1 MGRTLAIISFMTFS
15 SALSVRAVD
24 PMIPQIAHE
33 FWLPPATAAM
43 LAAAF
48 ISYGMVLPVL
58 GPVAD
63 SVGKKRVMIGCLVV
77 LTIASFLCAVAT
89 TFQQLFIFRV
99 IAGAGCGGLFPLG
112 MALLSDLVPLAQR
125 QVAIGRLLAGT
136 ITGNLLGSAAA
147 GIVADF
153 IHWRGVFIVLGVISL
168 ITLVLAVVG
177 LRGLPEAPRQP
188 LDPRTVILRYRAIFR
203 IPTARICYLTVL
215 CEGIFVMGL
224 FAYVAVL
231 LLEAGE
237 RRASIAGAVI
247 ASFAVGGIVYS
258 IGIGALLRLLGQK
271 WVMIAGGLFMA
282 FGIAALAFAPPW
294 QVQCAVV
301 GVMGLG
307 FYMLHAS
314 IQVFVTELAPATRS
328 SAIAFHTFS
337 IFVGQSIG
345 TAAFGYGLFYLGLV
359 GDARDLLDRDCA
371 DRNRERDAAD
381 AAQVGLIEAGTSNR
395 QAGRIPFRDVNLAG
409 LLCGGATSSLC
420 WPAWR

>member
-1 MGRTLAIISFMTFS
+1 MHVTLAIISFMTFA

-24 PMIPQIAHE
+24 PMIPQIAHD

-63 SVGKKRVMIGCLVV
+63 SIGKKRVMIGCLFV
-77 LTIASFLCAVAT
+77 LTVASFLCAVAT
-89 TFQQLFIFRV
+89 TFQQLFILRV
-99 IAGAGCGGLFPLG
+99 IAGAGCGGLFPIG
-112 MALLSDLVPLAQR
+112 MAMLSDLVPMAQR

-136 ITGNLLGSAAA
+136 ITGNLMGSAAA
-147 GIVADF
+147 GVVADL
-153 IHWRGVFIVLGVISL
+153 IHWRGVFLVLGVISL
-168 ITLVLAVVG
+168 IALILAAVG

-215 CEGIFVMGL
+215 SEGIFLMGL

-237 RRASIAGAVI
+237 TRASIAGLVI
-247 ASFAVGGIVYS
+247 ASFAVGGIIYTVS
-258 IGIGALLRLLGQK
+258 IGALLRLLGQRY
-271 WVMIAGGLFMA
+271 VMITGGLFMA
-282 FGIAALAFAPPW
+282 TGIAVMAFTPPW
-294 QVQCAVV
+294 QAQCAVFAM
-301 GVMGLG
+301 MGLG

-345 TAAFGYGLFYLGLV
+345 TAAFGYGLTLIGSAATLAICSAAIALT
-359 GDARDLLDRDCA
+359 GIASSTLLTRPKS
-371 DRNRERDAAD
+371 
-381 AAQVGLIEAGTSNR
+381 V
-395 QAGRIPFRDVNLAG
+395 
-409 LLCGGATSSLC
+409 
-420 WPAWR
+420 

>member
-1 MGRTLAIISFMTFS
+1 MTFS

-24 PMIPQIAHE
+24 PTIPQIAHD
-33 FWLPPATAAM
+33 FWLPPATVAM

-63 SVGKKRVMIGCLVV
+63 GSETRDDRLPGRADDRVVPLRI
-77 LTIASFLCAVAT
+77 VAT
-89 TFQQLFIFRV
+89 TFQQLFILRI

-112 MALLSDLVPLAQR
+112 MAMLSTWCRWRSVRSQSDGCWR
-125 QVAIGRLLAGT
+125 RT

-168 ITLVLAVVG
+168 IALVLSAWG

-237 RRASIAGAVI
+237 PRASVAGAVI

-258 IGIGALLRLLGQK
+258 VGIATLLRLLGQK

-294 QVQCAVV
+294 QVAMRVV
-301 GVMGLG
+301 VAIMGLG

-314 IQVFVTELAPATRS
+314 IQVFVTELAPATRT
-328 SAIAFHTFS
+328 SAIAFDTLRFS
-337 IFVGQSIG
+337 SASRSAPPRSA
-345 TAAFGYGLFYLGLV
+345 TGYSSS
-359 GDARDLLDRDCA
+359 ARRRRSLS
-371 DRNRERDAAD
+371 
-381 AAQVGLIEAGTSNR
+381 AQLPSR
-395 QAGRIPFRDVNLAG
+395 
-409 LLCGGATSSLC
+409 
-420 WPAWR
+420 